1 MLSWADR
8 VSLTG
13 VDRAHFKANKKA
25 DVDARARFAILAQA
39 RVGPPPLFA
48 SVQAPLLLDKKTTS
62 RLARVYLL
70 SSHPTTILPC
80 KSNGHPPCDPRSLGG
95 EQTDSWSLRL
105 GSHKTTCPILVR
117 LYSTGCVLLILFG
130 GNYLRC
136 QAWWEEVRV
145 CIDLWNPWARLVYN
159 KDFSLITH
167 PPIYKKNPTPKPYQF
182 NFFFT
187 PCCL

>member
-70 SSHPTTILPC
+70 SSHPRTILPC
-80 KSNGHPPCDPRSLGG
+80 KSNGHPPCHPGLLEGSRLTADLCGWVLIRPLAPSWSDFIQRVVCFWFCSGELFKMPSVVRRSKSVYRSLKPMGPPSVQQG
-95 EQTDSWSLRL
+95 
-105 GSHKTTCPILVR
+105 
-117 LYSTGCVLLILFG
+117 LL
-130 GNYLRC
+130 
-136 QAWWEEVRV
+136 
-145 CIDLWNPWARLVYN
+145 
-159 KDFSLITH
+159 
-167 PPIYKKNPTPKPYQF
+167 F
-182 NFFFT
+182 NHSS
-187 PCCL
+187 PHL